1 MCVGSAGSRADGRA
15 GRRGSRQ
22 SRTGAWRRRG
32 ARACSDRARSTSHR
46 AATWRSCGSWSEAP
60 AWCAVALARSQV
72 RFDAADRSRKSRKSP
87 LGSEF
92 CGDIPF
98 TLWLFSE
105 RPDQKG
111 PGFLR
116 SEAMLRGELQT
127 EAKRFTAVNFVT
139 WRLRFAHQRDV
150 CNDFT
155 LRACNGSGPCR
166 IADGSTSRV
175 GGVPMVFARV
185 WLQSGGVA
193 CRPNRKASVLMRD
206 GHRLTSG
213 RGSQPLLACVN
224 QLRSSYWLKKRMT
237 NRRIDRG
244 TSR

>member
-105 RPDQKG
+105 KPDQKG

-127 EAKRFTAVNFVT
+127 EAKRTGLAAKWWSRVSAEPQSECPHARRSSVDKRAGKST
-139 WRLRFAHQRDV
+139 VARLRQ
-150 CNDFT
+150 
-155 LRACNGSGPCR
+155 P
-166 IADGSTSRV
+166 IAFFILVEEADDE
-175 GGVPMVFARV
+175 
-185 WLQSGGVA
+185 Q
-193 CRPNRKASVLMRD
+193 
-206 GHRLTSG
+206 
-213 RGSQPLLACVN
+213 
-224 QLRSSYWLKKRMT
+224 T
-237 NRRIDRG
+237 NR
-244 TSR
+244 SRHLQMNRQRHCAD